1 MMITKCQVL
10 RPESRGPGAG
20 TRDSVNILE
29 ITESQLPSSSCQDSG
44 LPAPGSQESGLSD
57 LQYVHLSEINKCAG
71 NPESRQPELGSWD
84 SVNILEIT
92 DSQLLSS
99 GCRDSGL
106 PAPGSRDAGVG
117 TRCRQPGVPAAGT
130 RELGVG
136 DLQNVHQLPAPEF
149 WLPGL
154 RVAGTWESG
163 LGTRDSSQVPGAG
176 NPESQQPEL
185 RSRESVNILEI
196 TESQVPSPGSQNLGV
211 GDLQNVN
218 ILEIT
223 NSRLPSS
230 GCRDSGSPAPD
241 TQDSVCG
248 TQNFRLEVIHINH
261 ICLFLKDEH
270 IGDHRVV
277 TPNSRVPAAGTPGC
291 RHPGVGSRES
301 QLGDLQNVHLSEI
314 TNVNIL
320 EITDSQLPTPGCRQP
335 GVPAAGTQESGVTTW

>member
-44 LPAPGSQESGLSD
+44 LPAPGSQELGLSD

-71 NPESRQPELGSWD
+71 NPESQQPELG
-84 SVNILEIT
+84 
-92 DSQLLSS
+92 
-99 GCRDSGL
+99 
-106 PAPGSRDAGVG
+106 
-117 TRCRQPGVPAAGT
+117 
-130 RELGVG
+130 
-136 DLQNVHQLPAPEF
+136 
-149 WLPGL
+149 
-154 RVAGTWESG
+154 
-163 LGTRDSSQVPGAG
+163 
-176 NPESQQPEL
+176 
-185 RSRESVNILEI
+185 SRESVNILEI

-241 TQDSVCG
+241 TQDSV
-248 TQNFRLEVIHINH
+248 
-261 ICLFLKDEH
+261 
-270 IGDHRVV
+270 
-277 TPNSRVPAAGTPGC
+277 
-291 RHPGVGSRES
+291 
-301 QLGDLQNVHLSEI
+301 
-314 TNVNIL
+314 NIL

-335 GVPAAGTQESGVTTW
+335 RVLAAGTQELGVTTW

>member
-20 TRDSVNILE
+20 TWDSVNILE

-92 DSQLLSS
+92 DSQVLAAGTP
-99 GCRDSGL
+99 GCRHL
-106 PAPGSRDAGVG
+106 GVG
-117 TRCRQPGVPAAGT
+117 MRELGLGDLQYVHLSEINKCAGNPESQQPELGSQESVNILEITDSQVLAAGT
-130 RELGVG
+130 RNLGLS
-136 DLQNVHQLPAPEF
+136 DLQYVHLSEINKC
-149 WLPGL
+149 
-154 RVAGTWESG
+154 
-163 LGTRDSSQVPGAG
+163 AG

-196 TESQVPSPGSQNLGV
+196 TESQLPSPGSQNLGV

-223 NSRLPSS
+223 DSRLPSS

-241 TQDSVCG
+241 TQDSVC
-248 TQNFRLEVIHINH
+248 
-261 ICLFLKDEH
+261 DEH

-291 RHPGVGSRES
+291 RHPGVRSRES

-335 GVPAAGTQESGVTTW
+335 GVPAAGTRELGVTTR

>member
-20 TRDSVNILE
+20 TWDSVNILE

-117 TRCRQPGVPAAGT
+117 TRSRVLAAGT
-130 RELGVG
+130 SGCRHLGVG
-136 DLQNVHQLPAPEF
+136 TWDAGLGDLQYVHLSEINKC
-149 WLPGL
+149 
-154 RVAGTWESG
+154 
-163 LGTRDSSQVPGAG
+163 AG

-185 RSRESVNILEI
+185 GSRESVNILEI

-223 NSRLPSS
+223 DSRLPSS

-241 TQDSVCG
+241 TQDSVC
-248 TQNFRLEVIHINH
+248 
-261 ICLFLKDEH
+261 DEH